1 MKLKLKRVIGLIWI
15 FSLMISLNGN
25 SRLQFYTDVYAWYPD
40 GKIKKIS
47 PGNGIYFQPCIH
59 PEGTHVVYYGNSSGP
74 PRVWKADLSTGE
86 TAALTPSETNAR
98 HPVFD
103 WKGERIAFSSDCVF
117 DQKHETVEEMTPSGD
132 PPANSH
138 FNIFVM
144 DTDGKNVKQITKG
157 PYQDERP
164 CFSPD
169 GKHITFVS
177 NRQSRKSGLWSVP
190 IDGNEE
196 PRALLQKGWG
206 YRPWYSVDGRWIFF
220 YTDVDGRHRICKIPA
235 EGGKVVPLPNDIFK
249 LSHGPFADPGG
260 KSLLVHAIK
269 DGNWHGIWEIP
280 LNGDPP
286 WKLKPPG
293 FESIHHGHATR
304 GKNCV
309 ITFDA
314 LRFQQTASTVEP
326 PRTVDKSFRFPIK
339 NPAFRDGKGPVV
351 LVDEAHNNFHTAV
364 GTYLPFADL
373 LRQDGYVVTRA
384 KEKITEELL
393 TSGTIYVIADA
404 QPPSKIGDPSTFSE
418 EEILILN
425 NWVAKG
431 GALFVITD
439 HMPDPGA
446 VEDLAFSFGIE
457 VNNGYVMKGP
467 PPGRAGPTLF
477 SKTDG
482 SLADHPLT
490 RRRGPDEHVR
500 RVATFAGSAFRCEE
514 GFQPL
519 LILGE
524 GFRSWMPEEYNKFP
538 PGTPNIDVA
547 GWYQGGVRTYG
558 EGRIA
563 FFAEAAMF
571 TAQIFANG
579 RVKAGM
585 NHPLGQDNAR
595 LLLNIL
601 HWLSGI
607 TDLQ

>member
-40 GKIKKIS
+40 GEIKKIS

-59 PEGTHVVYYGNSSGP
+59 PEGTHAVYYGNSSG
-74 PRVWKADLSTGE
+74 
-86 TAALTPSETNAR
+86 
-98 HPVFD
+98 
-103 WKGERIAFSSDCVF
+103 
-117 DQKHETVEEMTPSGD
+117 
-132 PPANSH
+132 
-138 FNIFVM
+138 
-144 DTDGKNVKQITKG
+144 
-157 PYQDERP
+157 
-164 CFSPD
+164 
-169 GKHITFVS
+169 
-177 NRQSRKSGLWSVP
+177 
-190 IDGNEE
+190 
-196 PRALLQKGWG
+196 
-206 YRPWYSVDGRWIFF
+206 
-220 YTDVDGRHRICKIPA
+220 
-235 EGGKVVPLPNDIFK
+235 
-249 LSHGPFADPGG
+249 
-260 KSLLVHAIK
+260 
-269 DGNWHGIWEIP
+269 
-280 LNGDPP
+280 PP

-293 FESIHHGHATR
+293 FERIHHGHATR
-304 GKNCV
+304 GKNGV
-309 ITFDA
+309 INFDA

-339 NPAFRDGKGPVV
+339 NPAFRHGKGPVV
-351 LVDEAHNNFHTAV
+351 LIDEAHNNFHTAA

-404 QPPSKIGDPSTFSE
+404 QPPSKKGDPPTFSK

-446 VEDLAFSFGIE
+446 IKDLAFSFGVE

-467 PPGRAGPTLF
+467 PPGLAGPTLF
-477 SKTDG
+477 RKTDG
-482 SLADHPLT
+482 SLEDHPLT
-490 RRRGPDEHVR
+490 KGRGPDEYVR

-538 PGTPNIDVA
+538 PGTPNIDVT

-558 EGRIA
+558 EGRIT

-595 LLLNIL
+595 LLLNII

-607 TDLQ
+607 TDL